1 MEENHKKYI
10 QKHFGEPVENFE
22 PDQLLSYLF
31 QANIINVEDMEKVRS
46 KNTCTEKSVELLLFL
61 HRSVPDAYRTL
72 VDGLSKNKRWL
83 ADKLSKEGQ

>member
-31 QANIINVEDMEKVRS
+31 QANIINVEDMEKVPVS
-46 KNTCTEKSVELLLFL
+46 YTHLTLPTIYSV
-61 HRSVPDAYRTL
+61 
-72 VDGLSKNKRWL
+72 
-83 ADKLSKEGQ
+83 